1 MKKLFKSV
9 LVSLMAT
16 AVLVS
21 CKPKDNNNE
30 EETPNTGDVI
40 LQGNLSTQTLNKDT
54 KYLLKGLVY
63 INDGVTLTI
72 PAGTI
77 IKGDKASKAALVVNR
92 GGKLEAN
99 GTAAEPVVFTS
110 AAPKGYRNRGDWGGI
125 IICGKAKNNQSV
137 NQVIEGPTDFSTTSG
152 LGVYGGDGTHED
164 DNSGT
169 LQYVRIEYAG
179 IAYAPDK
186 EINSLTMGSVGSETT
201 IDHILVTFGGDDSY
215 EWFGG
220 TVDAKYLISYSG
232 YDDDFDTDFG
242 YSGKVQFGI
251 VMRDRTQADVS
262 QSNAFESDNDASG
275 STNTPK
281 TSAKFSN
288 MTVMGPRT
296 YSKSNN
302 SANFVQAAHVRRNT
316 EITIAN
322 SIITGFTNMVNF
334 DKYNGTFRVKNNLF
348 AEHNNSAQLNASTFS
363 SGNGNDTTGFY
374 AANKWGLKTSVAN
387 IFADTTLENANPVQ
401 VAAGLGLTGADFT
414 ATTGLTESFWTSTT
428 YLGAMGTSAASEWN
442 WNAGWLNFDPQ
453 NTEY

>member
-1 MKKLFKSV
+1 MKKLIRSV
-9 LVSLMAT
+9 LVSIMAT

-21 CKPKDNNNE
+21 CKPPEDDE
-30 EETPNTGDVI
+30 QTTSTSDIVLE
-40 LQGNLSTQTLNKDT
+40 GNLTTQTLDGSK

-63 INDGVTLTI
+63 VNDGVTLTI

-99 GTAAEPVVFTS
+99 GTAANPVIFTS
-110 AAPKGYRNRGDWGGI
+110 AAPKGYRNAGDWGGI
-125 IICGKAKNNQSV
+125 ILCGKAKNNQSV

-152 LGVYGGDGTHED
+152 NGVYGGDGTHED

-179 IAYAPDK
+179 IAYSPDK
-186 EINSLTMGSVGSETT
+186 EINSLTMGSVGSGTT
-201 IDHILVTFGGDDSY
+201 IDHILVSYGGDDSF

-220 TVDAKYLISYSG
+220 TVDAKYLISYVG

-242 YSGKVQFGI
+242 FSGKVQFGV
-251 VMRDRTQADVS
+251 VMRNRGVADVS
-262 QSNAFESDNDASG
+262 QSNSFESDNDASG
-275 STNTPK
+275 SSNTPK

-288 MTVMGPRT
+288 ITVMGPRT
-296 YSKSNN
+296 FNKSNN
-302 SANFVQAAHVRRNT
+302 SANFVQAIHARRNT

-322 SIITGFTNMVNF
+322 SIVTGFTNMVNF
-334 DKYNGTFRVKNNLF
+334 DKYSGTSRLKNNLF
-348 AEHNNSAQLNASTFS
+348 AEHNNSTQANASLFV
-363 SGNGNDTTGFY
+363 SGNSNDTTGFY
-374 AANKWGLKTSVAN
+374 AANKWGIKTSVAN
-387 IFADTTLENANPVQ
+387 IFADTILENGNPVQ
-401 VAAGLGLTGADFT
+401 VSAGLGLTGADFT
-414 ATTGLTESFWTSTT
+414 ATTGLTETFWTSTT

-442 WNAGWLNFDPQ
+442 WTSGWLNFAPQ

>member
-9 LVSLMAT
+9 FISLMAT

-21 CKPKDNNNE
+21 CKDSKKV
-30 EETPNTGDVI
+30 ETTTSGENV
-40 LQGNLSTQTLNKDT
+40 LQGNLTTQTLDESKVYT
-54 KYLLKGLVY
+54 LKGLVY
-63 INDGVTLTI
+63 INDGVTLTV
-72 PAGTI
+72 PAGTV
-77 IKGDKASKAALVVNR
+77 IKGDKASKASLIVNR
-92 GGKLEAN
+92 GGKLVAV
-99 GTAAEPVVFTS
+99 GTPSKPVVFTS
-110 AAPKGYRNRGDWGGI
+110 GAPKGYRNRGDWGGI
-125 IICGKAKNNQSV
+125 ILCGKAKNNQSQ

-152 LGVYGGDGTHED
+152 NGVYGGDGTHED

-186 EINSLTMGSVGSETT
+186 EINSLTMGSVGSGTT
-201 IDHILVTFGGDDSY
+201 IDHILVSYGGDDSY
-215 EWFGG
+215 EWYGG
-220 TVDAKYLISYSG
+220 TVNAKYLISYIG

-242 YSGKVQFGI
+242 FSGKVQFGV
-251 VMRDRTQADVS
+251 VMRDRTVADVS

-275 STNTPK
+275 SANTPK
-281 TSAKFSN
+281 TTAKFSN
-288 MTVMGPRT
+288 ITVMGPRT

-302 SANFVQAAHVRRNT
+302 SANFVQAVHARRNT

-322 SIITGFTNMVNF
+322 SIVTGFTNMVNF
-334 DKYNGTFRVKNNLF
+334 DKYSGTFRIKNNLF
-348 AEHNNSAQLNASTFS
+348 AEHNSTQANASNFVA
-363 SGNGNDTTGFY
+363 GNGNDTTGFY

-401 VAAGLGLTGADFT
+401 VASGLGLTGAVFS

-442 WNAGWLNFDPQ
+442 WTSGWLNFDPQ